1 VTGAVLAALV
11 AALCFGASAA
21 LMHYE
26 AYTTPTRVDDGWAL
40 LRHLVRQRLW
50 LLGMFASLVGLVMH
64 AVALALGPLSVV
76 QPLVVTG
83 LVFSFI
89 FRSALDR
96 QQPTRGTLAGAAATT
111 LGLVLFLTAAQTGT
125 ARSSTAVDGAAAVLL
140 LCLGGVAVTASLA
153 LARIGPA
160 ARSAVLLGA
169 GAGVVFGLIAG
180 MLKVTT
186 SIAAAGLPALLGSWQ
201 LYVLAALGA
210 CGLVLNQRAYRAFAL
225 THSLPALNA
234 VNPLVALVFGYL
246 VLGERPAH
254 SVSSLAAEIIGMILV
269 IAGIISVVATAEPDR
284 AQELSGAAT

>member
-1 VTGAVLAALV
+1 MLAALV

-26 AYTTPTRVDDGWAL
+26 AYATPCRVDDGWAL
-40 LRHLVRQRLW
+40 LRHLVGQRLW

-64 AVALALGPLSVV
+64 AVALALGSLSVV

-111 LGLVLFLTAAQTGT
+111 LGLVLTAAQTGT
-125 ARSSTAVDGAAAVLL
+125 APSSTAVDGAAAVLL

-153 LARIGPA
+153 LARTGPA

-269 IAGIISVVATAEPDR
+269 IAGIISVVATAQPDR